1 VIEHNGNMHQENS
14 DGKVTL
20 GLTHLSGRD
29 KLGTSS
35 GQRGTARATRVK
47 VPAWRCSECGT
58 VMGVGD
64 KKGQPPQRCSNRKT
78 CGALFHN
85 AKR

>member
-1 VIEHNGNMHQENS
+1 VTHNDTMQEENS
-14 DGKVTL
+14 DGNITL
-20 GLTHLSGRD
+20 GLTHLSGGD
-29 KLGTSS
+29 NIGTSS
-35 GQRGTARATRVK
+35 RQRGAARATRVK
-47 VPAWRCSECGT
+47 VPAWRCSECGA

-64 KKGQPPQRCSNRKT
+64 KKGQPPRRCSNRKT

>member
-1 VIEHNGNMHQENS
+1 MIHNGNMHQENS
-14 DGKVTL
+14 ERNVTL
-20 GLTHLSGRD
+20 DLTRMSGGDSIVR
-29 KLGTSS
+29 KAGE
-35 GQRGTARATRVK
+35 RGTAKATRVK

>member
-1 VIEHNGNMHQENS
+1 MIHNANMAQDNS
-14 DGKVTL
+14 QRNVTL
-20 GLTHLSGRD
+20 DLTRMSGGD
-29 KLGTSS
+29 SIVTKG
-35 GQRGTARATRVK
+35 GQRGTAKATRVK
-47 VPAWRCSECGT
+47 VPAWKCSECGT